1 MIKDKMLYEQC
12 KIEVYET
19 IMHEGLSDVRWS
31 ELDNLTKLLYNY
43 KLALYKTNTTPI
55 R

>member
-43 KLALYKTNTTPI
+43 KLALYKTNTK
-55 R
+55 